1 MEKTKLGNMVVK
13 ELLETNN
20 VQLSRFKQ
28 FRETTPSARRRLN
41 RMQGGEISVPLP
53 RTNDQLRDTLKVFSL
68 TVCGIILNSKVIVKL
83 CQGHSAS
90 YNVHL
95 IERLSTHM
103 RIWFESK

>member
-13 ELLETNN
+13 EFLETNN

-68 TVCGIILNSKVIVKL
+68 TVCGITLYSKDIIIY
-83 CQGHSAS
+83 S
-90 YNVHL
+90 
-95 IERLSTHM
+95 
-103 RIWFESK
+103 